1 MGRKTFLDPIRYP
14 VVSRE
19 LRELCVENDGCPEC
33 GGELDTGWEC
43 NDCDFDGKPI
53 MDKLRGDLFNGVQID
68 GFNLD

>member
-33 GGELDTGWEC
+33 GGELDTG
-43 NDCDFDGKPI
+43 
-53 MDKLRGDLFNGVQID
+53 
-68 GFNLD
+68 